1 MAVDVEPFSLVDPS
15 GWEEFV
21 RFMTANAFPFHMNP
35 SPTREGLDSRREEG
49 DFDGPDNEVLAAR
62 VQGELI
68 GFVVVEDLESIA
80 PLFDIRLANGAR
92 GKGLG
97 TETVRELV
105 RYLFREHPNIV
116 RIEGQTREDNV
127 AMRKAFLRSGFVKE
141 AHYRKAWPTAE
152 GPLRD
157 AVAYGLLR
165 SDFETGQTTPLVWDE
180 L

>member
-1 MAVDVEPFSLVDPS
+1 
-15 GWEEFV
+15 
-21 RFMTANAFPFHMNP
+21 MTANAFPFHMNP

-80 PLFDIRLANGAR
+80 PLFDIRLANEAR

-116 RIEGQTREDNV
+116 RIEGQTREGQRGHAQGV
-127 AMRKAFLRSGFVKE
+127 PPQRLRQGGALSKGMADGGRAAARRRRLWFASFGFRNRSDDAARVGR
-141 AHYRKAWPTAE
+141 ALTRSSR
-152 GPLRD
+152 GPLD
-157 AVAYGLLR
+157 LHALSVAGH
-165 SDFETGQTTPLVWDE
+165 F
-180 L
+180 

>member
-1 MAVDVEPFSLVDPS
+1 MTVDVEPFSLADPS

-35 SPTREGLDSRREEG
+35 SPTREDLESRREDG
-49 DFDGPDNEVLAAR
+49 DFDGPENAVLAAR
-62 VQGELI
+62 AEGELI
-68 GFVVVEDLESIA
+68 GFVVVEDLESIG

-97 TETVRELV
+97 TETVRGLV
-105 RYLFREHPNIV
+105 RHLFRECPNIV
-116 RIEGQTREDNV
+116 RIEGQTRDDNV
-127 AMRKAFLRSGFVKE
+127 AMRKTFLRSGFVKE

-152 GPLRD
+152 GELRD
-157 AVAYGLLR
+157 SVAYGLLR
-165 SDFETGQTTPLVWDE
+165 SDFETGQTTPLVWGE

>member
-35 SPTREGLDSRREEG
+35 SPTREGLESRREEG
-49 DFDGPDNEVLAAR
+49 DFDGPENAVFAAR
-62 VQGELI
+62 VRGELI

-80 PLFDIRLANGAR
+80 PLFDIRLANQAR
-92 GKGLG
+92 GKGMG

-105 RYLFREHPNIV
+105 RYLFQNYPNIV

-141 AHYRKAWPTAE
+141 AHYRKA
-152 GPLRD
+152 
-157 AVAYGLLR
+157 
-165 SDFETGQTTPLVWDE
+165 
-180 L
+180 